1 MAGASSEDSGVLA
14 AVAETTAAAE
24 HLFVQPLTQ
33 GDSTAF
39 WGVWEQYRTNLLAR
53 QSLHWMDGNHAD
65 AEDAL
70 SSSSLKACLY
80 LTESTQDI
88 RHMKGMLARLLHN
101 HCMGV
106 WRERQRQAKYLQG
119 WMSSLRQDERS
130 TTVMQESVE
139 ETLLRHEM
147 AVLIQHALQHLP
159 SRLREAAILRFVHE
173 LSYEEIAI
181 RLHIRADNVRKRIQ
195 QTRTLLGEQLRRYC
209 AAEPGLLAS
218 APGLTALTT
227 ARLGAAPEIS
237 CLAHPEREEII
248 PASATLGALRVQLP
262 EGGEEYLY
270 LMLDHKPTRQQ
281 QKLETLRAYVLQHPH
296 GWKKHRALADLLYTM
311 GQWPEAS
318 AVYQQVVQ
326 QRPDCFAVWLRL
338 GELWRL
344 SHQDDAAITAY
355 THALSLASR
364 DATRHHIEGLIALC
378 RRQPG
383 SATQAFAAA
392 TALAPDNPAHRHSL
406 GLTHLH
412 AAQPVAALQAFDEAL
427 QRNPD
432 DLLALTY
439 SPAALHA
446 VGQATEAQ
454 RRATH
459 ALALDPT
466 NVLALTSLTRH
477 LSRTGQ
483 GRGASGQ
490 SLRSMVRRALQI
502 APDSPEVHESL
513 ARYHMFRGEWPQG
526 TAVLQ
531 TYTQNHPGSPRGWYY
546 AARWSFRSG
555 AIPEAAAAI
564 LRAYTLDPHDAAI
577 LQAACTI
584 LLAADRLAEVTP
596 LLHSM
601 LQQFPEHWRVWT
613 TAGYILLHGYEEK
626 DQACTVAARG
636 PHLQPQLAPA
646 WFQCGR
652 VLALAGRHHEAIAV
666 LQQGWN
672 WLPAGEGEAQALPA
686 ATWLGNSYAALGN
699 PTEARKWWTQA
710 IHLAR
715 QLRLSQPALAC
726 YWQGKALLA
735 LGLMANAHQSLHM
748 ALQQHLFY
756 PARQEV
762 QTILNRWEVEEKTG
776 TFS

>member
-1 MAGASSEDSGVLA
+1 M
-14 AVAETTAAAE
+14 
-24 HLFVQPLTQ
+24 
-33 GDSTAF
+33 AF
-39 WGVWEQYRTNLLAR
+39 WGVWEQYRTDLLAR
-53 QSLHWMDGNHAD
+53 QSLHWMAGNYAD

-70 SSSSLKACLY
+70 SNSSLKAWRY

-88 RHMKGMLARLLHN
+88 RHMKGMLTRLLHN

-106 WRERQRQAKYLQG
+106 WRERQRQTKCLQG
-119 WMSSLRQDERS
+119 LVSSLRRDERS
-130 TTVMQESVE
+130 ATVMQESVE

-159 SRLREAAILRFVHE
+159 SRLREAAILRFVYE
-173 LSYEEIAI
+173 LSHDAIAA
-181 RLHIRADNVRKRIQ
+181 RLCIRAENVRKRIQ
-195 QTRTLLGEQLRRYC
+195 QARALLGEQLRGYF
-209 AAEPGLLAS
+209 ATEPGLLAS
-218 APGLTALTT
+218 TPGLTVLTA
-227 ARLGAAPEIS
+227 ARLGADPEIT
-237 CLAHPEREEII
+237 CLVHPEREEII
-248 PASATLGALRVQLP
+248 PASTTLGALRVHLP
-262 EGGEEYLY
+262 GGVEEHLY
-270 LMLDHKPTRQQ
+270 LTFDHKPTRQQ
-281 QKLETLRAYVLQHPH
+281 QKLETLRAYVLRHPH
-296 GWKKHRALADLLYTM
+296 GWKKHCALADLLYTM

-318 AVYQQVVQ
+318 AAYQQVVQ

-344 SHQDDAAITAY
+344 SRQDDAAITAY
-355 THALSLASR
+355 THAQALASR

-383 SATQAFAAA
+383 SAAQAFAAA
-392 TALAPDNPAHRHSL
+392 TALAPDNPAHWHSL

-432 DLLALTY
+432 DLLALTH

-446 VGQATEAQ
+446 VGHATEAQ
-454 RRATH
+454 RRATR

-477 LSRTGQ
+477 LSRAGQ
-483 GRGASGQ
+483 GRGVSGRP
-490 SLRSMVRRALQI
+490 LRSMLRRALQI

-513 ARYHMFRGEWPQG
+513 ARYHMFRGEWSQG
-526 TAVLQ
+526 IAVLQ

-546 AARWSFRSG
+546 TARWSFRSG
-555 AIPEAAAAI
+555 AIAEAAAAI
-564 LRAYTLDPHDAAI
+564 LQAHALDPHDAAI

-584 LLAADRLAEVTP
+584 LLAADSRAKATP

-613 TAGYILLHGYEEK
+613 TAGQLWLQGYGKKER
-626 DQACTVAARG
+626 ACTVAARA
-636 PHLQPQLAPA
+636 PRLQPQLAQA
-646 WFQCGR
+646 WFQYGH
-652 VLALAGRHHEAIAV
+652 VLALAGRHQEAITAWRE
-666 LQQGWN
+666 GWR
-672 WLPAGEGEAQALPA
+672 WLPAEASQAQALSA
-686 ATWLGNSYAALGN
+686 TTWLGDSYAALGN
-699 PTEARKWWTQA
+699 PAEAHKWWTQA

-715 QLRLSQPALAC
+715 QLRQSQPALAY

-762 QTILNRWEVEEKTG
+762 QNILNMWEVEEKTG